1 MNEQAFSPITIK
13 ALMRLYQVGLKPN
26 DDGSYSGHIPWSILP
41 DAKLTLSADGAS
53 WSTVNGGIQPEV
65 GDRLEFIMRMEQT
78 TRERA
83 LELLYT
89 VYPDILKRERIP
101 EEG

>member
-1 MNEQAFSPITIK
+1 
-13 ALMRLYQVGLKPN
+13 MRLYQVGLKQNP
-26 DDGSYSGHIPWSILP
+26 DGSFSGKLPWSVNP

-53 WSTVNGGIQPEV
+53 WSTSNGNQPEC
-65 GDRLEFIMRMEQT
+65 GDRLEFIERMEQV

-83 LELLYT
+83 SELLYN

-101 EEG
+101 EEA